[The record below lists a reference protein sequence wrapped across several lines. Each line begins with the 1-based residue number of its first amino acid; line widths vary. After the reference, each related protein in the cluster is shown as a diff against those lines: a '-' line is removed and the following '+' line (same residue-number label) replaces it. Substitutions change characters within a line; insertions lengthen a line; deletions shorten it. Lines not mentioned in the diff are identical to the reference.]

1 MKVLLTPEY
10 LYQLMAD
17 IHLLKTFSADFFA
30 HPIAQVFHSL
40 KTQGLR
46 IRIESHQSRNLLFFI
61 SLFFKIQWNSC

>member
-46 IRIESHQSRNLLFFI
+46 IRIESHQSR
-61 SLFFKIQWNSC
+61 